1 MNSKKDSPKKES
13 PYKYL
18 TIISQLAISTI
29 IPIVLM
35 IFVGKALNYFF
46 NTGPIVMI
54 ICILLGVIAGLR
66 ELYDIPMKMNMKS
79 MAYNKREQEEY
90 EKEKAVEENKKDSE
104 NENEND

>member
-18 TIISQLAISTI
+18 TIITQLAISTVMPI
-29 IPIVLM
+29 ILM
-35 IFVGKALNYFF
+35 TFVGKALNYFF
-46 NTGPIVMI
+46 NTGPMVMI

-66 ELYDIPMKMNMKS
+66 ELYEIPMKMNMKT

-90 EKEKAVEENKKDSE
+90 DEKKEKENKKDSV
-104 NENEND
+104 NKNEND

>member
-18 TIISQLAISTI
+18 TIITQLAISTVMPI
-29 IPIVLM
+29 ILM

-46 NTGPIVMI
+46 NTGPMVMI

-66 ELYDIPMKMNMKS
+66 ELYEIPMKMNMKT

-90 EKEKAVEENKKDSE
+90 DEKKEKENKKDSV
-104 NENEND
+104 NKNEND

>member
-18 TIISQLAISTI
+18 TIITQLAISTVMPI
-29 IPIVLM
+29 ILM

-46 NTGPIVMI
+46 NTGRMVMI

-66 ELYDIPMKMNMKS
+66 ELYEIPMKMNMKT

-90 EKEKAVEENKKDSE
+90 DEKKEKENKKDSV
-104 NENEND
+104 NKNEND

>member
-18 TIISQLAISTI
+18 TIITQLAISTVMPI
-29 IPIVLM
+29 ILM
-35 IFVGKALNYFF
+35 IFVGKALNYFL

-66 ELYDIPMKMNMKS
+66 ELYEIPMKMNMKT

-90 EKEKAVEENKKDSE
+90 DEKKEKENKKDSV
-104 NENEND
+104 NKNEND